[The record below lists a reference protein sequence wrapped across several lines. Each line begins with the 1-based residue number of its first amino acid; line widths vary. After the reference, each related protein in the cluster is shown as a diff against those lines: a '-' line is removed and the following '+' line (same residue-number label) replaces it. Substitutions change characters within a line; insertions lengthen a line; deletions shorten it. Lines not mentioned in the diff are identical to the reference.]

1 MRLRRAGLSS
11 FLYRY
16 RDRDVEIMLGK
27 LLAGRYKVISNL
39 GEGGFGK
46 TYLAE
51 DHKLPG
57 NPECVVK
64 QLKPLTPKVL
74 PTARKLFDR
83 EAKCLQNMGKHDR
96 IPQLFAYFDEEEE
109 FYLVEEYI
117 EGNPLSQE
125 LNIYEKLS
133 EGEVIAILQEI
144 LSILEFVHGQ
154 KVIHRDIKPS
164 NIIRRKQDGKL
175 VLIDFGSVK
184 QLSLQN
190 LNPHEQEQLTVAI
203 STAGYTAIEQLQGKP
218 RFSSDIYALGITAIQ
233 ALTGNN
239 PRDLQW
245 DVNTGHVIW
254 HHQASVS
261 SQIAG
266 ILDKMVCP
274 SLRDRYQSVGEVLDE
289 LGSCTRLL
297 TENTHVIS
305 EIRNPSNA
313 LTEVKRE
320 ASTVASTNSPV
331 ATPHPGIK
339 LPTFSLRTL
348 KPWQGLVL
356 LAGITAILGIAELI
370 YPLVRPTYQLHRGE
384 RLLELRQLEDALESF
399 QNVIKIQPKNAEGW
413 EGRGDALRQ
422 LERNQAAL
430 AAYDKSLQL
439 RPNDS
444 ETWNKKGRAL
454 YKQGSP
460 EQALS
465 AQEKAIK
472 IDSSNARAWSDKGI
486 ALIGLQR
493 YEDALQAFKK
503 AKKLKPQD
511 PTVWQNQAL
520 VLEYLRRPQE
530 AIEVYEEAVVTY
542 NESLSAKPKDPVAWV
557 DRGAVL
563 SKLQRLEEALY
574 SYEKAIE
581 VNPKFYLAWHNKGNA
596 FYFLGRYDEAL
607 AAYDK
612 AIEIRPKSY
621 LTWHSRGSLLAAG
634 KKDFEEAIKSFDKV
648 IEIRPSFHHA
658 WRDRGLALS
667 NLERYSK
674 AIASFDKALQLQP
687 KDHQSWV
694 GRGIALMKLERNSEA
709 LAAFDRA
716 KDIQPKNPYI
726 WANRGLVLEKMRR
739 NQEAR
744 DSYREALKIDPTF
757 PLPTQGQ

>member
-1 MRLRRAGLSS
+1 
-11 FLYRY
+11 
-16 RDRDVEIMLGK
+16 MLGK
-27 LLAGRYKVISNL
+27 LLAGRYKVIDHL

-57 NPECVVK
+57 NPKCVVK

-74 PTARKLFDR
+74 PTARRLFDR
-83 EAKCLQNMGKHDR
+83 EAKCLQDLGKHDR

-125 LNIYEKLS
+125 LNIYDKLS
-133 EGEVIAILQEI
+133 EGEIIAVLQEI
-144 LSILEFVHGQ
+144 LSILEFVHEQ

-190 LNPHEQEQLTVAI
+190 FNPHEQEQLTVAI
-203 STAGYTAIEQLQGKP
+203 STAGYTPMEQLQGKP

-245 DVNTGHVIW
+245 DTNTGQVIW

-261 SQIAG
+261 SQIAS
-266 ILDKMVCP
+266 ILDKMVRP
-274 SLRDRYQSVGEVLDE
+274 SLRDRYQSVAEVIDE
-289 LGSCTRLL
+289 LRSCTKLL
-297 TENTHVIS
+297 TEATQVVS
-305 EIRNPSNA
+305 EIRSPSSA
-313 LTEVKRE
+313 LTETRQE
-320 ASTVASTNSPV
+320 ASVVASTNSPAV
-331 ATPHPGIK
+331 TSHPGTR
-339 LPTFSLRTL
+339 LPTLSLPTL
-348 KPWQGLVL
+348 KPWQWLVC
-356 LAGITAILGIAELI
+356 LAGITAILGVVELI
-370 YPLVRPTYQLHRGE
+370 YPLLRPIYQLHRGE
-384 RLLELRQLEDALESF
+384 QLLESQQLEDALESF
-399 QNVIKIQPKNAEGW
+399 QNVIKIKPKNAEGW

-430 AAYDKSLQL
+430 AAYDKALYL

-444 ETWNKKGRAL
+444 ETLNKKGRAL
-454 YKQGSP
+454 YKQGKY
-460 EQALS
+460 EEALS

-472 IDSSNARAWSDKGI
+472 FDSNNARAWSDKGI
-486 ALIGLQR
+486 ALIGLER
-493 YEDALQAFKK
+493 YEEALQAFKK

-520 VLEYLRRPQE
+520 VLEYLKRPQE

-542 NESLSAKPKDPVAWV
+542 TESLSANPKDPVAWV
-557 DRGAVL
+557 DRGGVL

-607 AAYDK
+607 AAYDQ

-634 KKDFEEAIKSFDKV
+634 KKDFEKAIKSFDKV
-648 IEIRPSFHHA
+648 IEIRPSFYHG

-667 NLERYSK
+667 KLERYPE
-674 AIASFDKALQLQP
+674 AIASFDKALDIQP
-687 KDHQSWV
+687 NDAQSWV
-694 GRGIALMKLERNSEA
+694 GRGIALMKLERYREA

-716 KDIQPKNPYI
+716 KDIQPNNPYI
-726 WANRGLVLEKMRR
+726 WANRGLVLEKIGLPK
-739 NQEAR
+739 EAG
-744 DSYREALKIDPTF
+744 DSYREALRIDPKF
-757 PLPTQGQ
+757 PLPTQALE

>member
-1 MRLRRAGLSS
+1 
-11 FLYRY
+11 
-16 RDRDVEIMLGK
+16 MLGK
-27 LLAGRYKVISNL
+27 LLAGRYKVIDHL

-46 TYLAE
+46 TYLAQ

-57 NPECVVK
+57 NPKCVVK

-83 EAKCLQNMGKHDR
+83 EAKCLQDMGKHDR

-125 LNIYEKLS
+125 LNIYHKLS

-144 LSILEFVHGQ
+144 LSILEFVHQQ

-184 QLSLQN
+184 QLSIQN

-203 STAGYTAIEQLQGKP
+203 STAGYTPIEQLQGKP
-218 RFSSDIYALGITAIQ
+218 SFSSDIYALGITAIQ

-245 DVNTGHVIW
+245 DPNTGQVIW
-254 HHQASVS
+254 HHQAAVS
-261 SQIAG
+261 SQIAN
-266 ILDKMVCP
+266 ILDKMVSP
-274 SLRDRYQSVGEVLDE
+274 SLRDRYQSVGEVINE
-289 LGSCTRLL
+289 LGNCTKLL
-297 TENTHVIS
+297 TETTQIVS
-305 EIRNPSNA
+305 EIRSPSSA
-313 LTEVKRE
+313 LTEARQE
-320 ASTVASTNSPV
+320 ASPANSVPSSIV
-331 ATPHPGIK
+331 TSHPGTK
-339 LPTFSLRTL
+339 LSKFSLPTL
-348 KPWQGLVL
+348 KPWQGLVFL
-356 LAGITAILGIAELI
+356 GGITAILGIAELI
-370 YPLVRPTYQLHRGE
+370 YPIIRPVYQLHRGE
-384 RLLELRQLEDALESF
+384 KLLESQQLEDALDSF
-399 QNVIKIQPKNAEGW
+399 QSVIKMRPKNAEGW
-413 EGRGDALRQ
+413 EGRGDALR
-422 LERNQAAL
+422 LLDRNQAAL
-430 AAYDKSLQL
+430 ATYDKALHL

-454 YKQGSP
+454 YKQGKS

-472 IDSSNARAWSDKGI
+472 FDSNNARAWSDKGI

-493 YEDALQAFKK
+493 YEEALEAFKK

-520 VLEYLRRPQE
+520 ALEYLKRHQE

-542 NESLSAKPKDPVAWV
+542 TEALSANPKDPVAWV
-557 DRGAVL
+557 DRGGVL
-563 SKLQRLEEALY
+563 SKLKRHEEALY

-581 VNPKFYLAWHNKGNA
+581 VSPKFYLAWHNKGDA
-596 FYFLGRYDEAL
+596 FYFLRRYEEAL
-607 AAYDK
+607 AAYDQALK
-612 AIEIRPKSY
+612 IRPKSY
-621 LTWHSRGSLLAAG
+621 RTWHNRGSLLAAEKG
-634 KKDFEEAIKSFDKV
+634 DFEEAIKSFDKV
-648 IEIRPSFHHA
+648 IQIKPSFYHA

-667 NLERYSK
+667 NLERYPE
-674 AIASFDKALQLQP
+674 AIASFNKALEIQP
-687 KDHQSWV
+687 KDHQSWM
-694 GRGIALMKLERNSEA
+694 GQGIALMKLDRNQEA

-716 KDIQPKNPYI
+716 KEIQPNNPYI
-726 WANRGLVLEKMRR
+726 WANRGLVLEKMRSY
-739 NQEAR
+739 QKAR
-744 DSYREALKIDPTF
+744 DSYREALRIDPTF
-757 PLPTQGQ
+757 PLPTQALE